1 LGQLENSDHGLHMR
15 YPSGLTLT
23 ALALTAAAL
32 PLVCA
37 AQARLSYE
45 QSGLGLKQQ
54 TGVAVEPPFSGEAA
68 QLWQTRHASDFALF
82 GGARELARIG
92 LGPAETYGGVAYALP
107 RGWGSSL
114 EAGYTPESLF
124 APRRYAL
131 TGQVHTALRDRRAL
145 SVGIQYSVYDTD
157 LGTRG
162 DAPPTNGYTLAPSRI
177 PGPGFAPGYQLQFGY
192 QHSAFTSFG
201 FALGREMETYS
212 SAFDP
217 TVAYPRQLSFTGQHW
232 LTPSWA
238 LSYDLLSGDLASPSP
253 LRLQGLGLRF
263 GVRYRF

>member
-1 LGQLENSDHGLHMR
+1 MR
-15 YPSGLTLT
+15 YPFGLTLT
-23 ALALTAAAL
+23 AIALTATAL
-32 PLVCA
+32 PLICA

-54 TGVAVEPPFSGEAA
+54 TEVAAEPPFSGEAA
-68 QLWQTRHASDFALF
+68 QLWQTRQPSDFALY

-92 LGPAETYGGVAYALP
+92 LGSAETYGGVAYAFP

-114 EAGYTPESLF
+114 EAGYTPESVF
-124 APRRYAL
+124 TPRRYAL
-131 TGQVHTALRDRRAL
+131 TGQVHTALSDRRAL
-145 SVGIQYSVYDTD
+145 SVGIKYSVYDTD
-157 LGTRG
+157 FGTRG
-162 DAPPTNGYTLAPSRI
+162 DAPLTNGYTLTSSRT
-177 PGPGFAPGYQLQFGY
+177 PGAGFAPGYQLQFGY
-192 QHSAFTSFG
+192 QHSTFSSFG
-201 FALGREMETYS
+201 FALGRDMETYS

-217 TVAYPRQLSFTGQHW
+217 TSAYPRQLSFTGQHW

-238 LSYDLLSGDLASPSP
+238 LSYDLLSGDLAGPSP

>member
-1 LGQLENSDHGLHMR
+1 MR
-15 YPSGLTLT
+15 YPFGITLT
-23 ALALTAAAL
+23 AIALTAAAL
-32 PLVCA
+32 PLICV
-37 AQARLSYE
+37 AQARLSFE

-54 TGVAVEPPFSGEAA
+54 TGVAAEAPYGGEAA
-68 QLWQTRHASDFALF
+68 QLWQTRSPSEFSLY

-92 LGPAETYGGVAYALP
+92 LGPAETYGGVAYGFP
-107 RGWGSSL
+107 RGWGSSF
-114 EAGYTPESLF
+114 EAGYTRESVL

-131 TGQVHTALRDRRAL
+131 TGQVHAALSDRKAL
-145 SVGIQYSVYDTD
+145 SVGIQYSLYDTD
-157 LGTRG
+157 FGTGG
-162 DAPPTNGYTLAPSRI
+162 DAPLTNGYTLAPSRSV
-177 PGPGFAPGYQLQFGY
+177 GATLAPGYQLQFGY

-201 FALGREMETYS
+201 FALGREMETYLRT
-212 SAFDP
+212 FDP

-238 LSYDLLSGDLASPSP
+238 LSYDLLSGDLANPSP

>member
-1 LGQLENSDHGLHMR
+1 VR
-15 YPSGLTLT
+15 
-23 ALALTAAAL
+23 
-32 PLVCA
+32 
-37 AQARLSYE
+37 
-45 QSGLGLKQQ
+45 QSWYSRQ
-54 TGVAVEPPFSGEAA
+54 PF
-68 QLWQTRHASDFALF
+68 DFALF

-92 LGPAETYGGVAYALP
+92 SGPAETYGGVAYALP

-131 TGQVHTALRDRRAL
+131 TGQVHSAL
-145 SVGIQYSVYDTD
+145 SGRKALSLGIQYSVYDTD

-162 DAPPTNGYTLAPSRI
+162 DAPLTNGYTLTPSRI
-177 PGPGFAPGYQLQFGY
+177 PGAGFAPGYQLQFGY
-192 QHSAFTSFG
+192 QHSASSLFG
-201 FALGREMETYS
+201 FSLGRDMETVA

-217 TVAYPRQLSFTGQHW
+217 TGAYPRQLSFTGQHW

-238 LSYDLLSGDLASPSP
+238 LSYDVLSGDLSGPSP
-253 LRLQGLGLRF
+253 LRLQGLGLRL

>member
-1 LGQLENSDHGLHMR
+1 MRHPLG
-15 YPSGLTLT
+15 PTLT
-23 ALALTAAAL
+23 AIALTAAAL
-32 PLVCA
+32 PILCS
-37 AQARLSYE
+37 AQARLSLE
-45 QSGLGLKQQ
+45 QSGLGLRQQ
-54 TGVAVEPPFSGEAA
+54 SEPAAEQPFSGEVA
-68 QLWQTRHASDFALF
+68 QFWETRHPSDFALY

-92 LGPAETYGGVAYALP
+92 LGPAETYGGVAYAFL
-107 RGWGSSL
+107 RGWSSSL
-114 EAGYTPESLF
+114 EAGYTPESVY

-131 TGQVHTALRDRRAL
+131 TGQVHAALSGRRTL

-157 LGTRG
+157 VGARG
-162 DAPPTNGYTLAPSRI
+162 DDSLANGYTLAPSRT
-177 PGPGFAPGYQLQFGY
+177 PGASFGPGYQLRFGY

-217 TVAYPRQLSFTGQHW
+217 TGAYPRQLSFTGQHW

-238 LSYDLLSGDLASPSP
+238 LSYDLLSGDLASPST
-253 LRLQGLGLRF
+253 LRLQSLGLRF

>member
-1 LGQLENSDHGLHMR
+1 MR
-15 YPSGLTLT
+15 YPFGMGLT
-23 ALALTAAAL
+23 AVALTLAAI
-32 PLVCA
+32 PLICV

-54 TGVAVEPPFSGEAA
+54 TGLAAESPSGGEAA
-68 QLWQTRHASDFALF
+68 QLWQTRHPSDFALY
-82 GGARELARIG
+82 GGVRELARIG
-92 LGPAETYGGVAYALP
+92 LGPAETYGGVTYAFP

-114 EAGYTPESLF
+114 EAGYTPESQLS
-124 APRRYAL
+124 PRRYAL
-131 TGQVHTALRDRRAL
+131 TGQVQTALRDSRAL
-145 SVGIQYSVYDTD
+145 SVGIKYSVYDPD
-157 LGTRG
+157 IGTRG
-162 DAPPTNGYTLAPSRI
+162 DAPLTNGYSLTPSRI
-177 PGPGFAPGYQLQFGY
+177 PGAGFTPGYQLQFGY
-192 QHSAFTSFG
+192 QYSAFSLFG
-201 FALGREMETYS
+201 FAMGREMETYS

-217 TVAYPRQLSFTGQHW
+217 TGAYPRQVSFTGQHW

>member
-1 LGQLENSDHGLHMR
+1 MR
-15 YPSGLTLT
+15 YPFGITLT
-23 ALALTAAAL
+23 AFALTAAAL
-32 PLVCA
+32 PLICV
-37 AQARLSYE
+37 AQARLSFE

-54 TGVAVEPPFSGEAA
+54 TGVAAEAPYGGEAA
-68 QLWQTRHASDFALF
+68 QLWQTRSPSDFALY

-92 LGPAETYGGVAYALP
+92 LGPAETYGGVAYAFP

-114 EAGYTPESLF
+114 EAGYTRESVL

-131 TGQVHTALRDRRAL
+131 TGQVHAALSDRRAL

-157 LGTRG
+157 FGTGG
-162 DAPPTNGYTLAPSRI
+162 DAPLTNGYTLAPSRSL
-177 PGPGFAPGYQLQFGY
+177 GAALAPGYQLQFGY

-212 SAFDP
+212 PTFDP

-238 LSYDLLSGDLASPSP
+238 LSYDLLSSDLASPSP

>member
-1 LGQLENSDHGLHMR
+1 MR
-15 YPSGLTLT
+15 YPFGLTLT
-23 ALALTAAAL
+23 AIALTAAAL
-32 PLVCA
+32 PLICA

-45 QSGLGLKQQ
+45 QSGVGLKQQ
-54 TGVAVEPPFSGEAA
+54 TGIGADLPSGGEVG
-68 QLWQTRHASDFALF
+68 QLWQARQPYDFALY
-82 GGARELARIG
+82 GGARELTRIG
-92 LGPAETYGGVAYALP
+92 MGPAETYGGVAYALP

-114 EAGYTPESLF
+114 EAGYTPESSF
-124 APRRYAL
+124 APRQFAL
-131 TGQVHTALRDRRAL
+131 TGQVRTALSDRKAL
-145 SVGIQYSVYDTD
+145 SVGLKYSVYDTD
-157 LGTRG
+157 MGTRG
-162 DAPPTNGYTLAPSRI
+162 DAPLTNGYSLTPSRI
-177 PGPGFAPGYQLQFGY
+177 PGAGFAPGYQLQFGY
-192 QHSAFTSFG
+192 QHSEFTSFG

-217 TVAYPRQLSFTGQHW
+217 TGAYPRQLSLTGQHW

>member
-1 LGQLENSDHGLHMR
+1 M
-15 YPSGLTLT
+15 
-23 ALALTAAAL
+23 
-32 PLVCA
+32 
-37 AQARLSYE
+37 
-45 QSGLGLKQQ
+45 
-54 TGVAVEPPFSGEAA
+54 
-68 QLWQTRHASDFALF
+68 HASVL
-82 GGARELARIG
+82 
-92 LGPAETYGGVAYALP
+92 
-107 RGWGSSL
+107 
-114 EAGYTPESLF
+114 

-131 TGQVHTALRDRRAL
+131 TGQVHAALSDRRAL

-157 LGTRG
+157 LGARG
-162 DAPPTNGYTLAPSRI
+162 DAPLTNGYTLTPSRI
-177 PGPGFAPGYQLQFGY
+177 PGAGFAPGYQLQFGY

-201 FALGREMETYS
+201 FALSRDLETYA

-217 TVAYPRQLSFTGQHW
+217 TSAYTRQLSFTGQHW

>member
-1 LGQLENSDHGLHMR
+1 MR
-15 YPSGLTLT
+15 YPSKLTLT
-23 ALALTAAAL
+23 AIALTAAAL
-32 PLVCA
+32 PLICA

-45 QSGLGLKQQ
+45 RSGLGLKQQ
-54 TGVAVEPPFSGEAA
+54 TGIAAELLSSGEAA
-68 QLWQTRHASDFALF
+68 QLWQTRQPSDFALY

-92 LGPAETYGGVAYALP
+92 LGPAETYGGVAYAFP

-131 TGQVHTALRDRRAL
+131 TGQVHTGLSDGRAL
-145 SVGIQYSVYDTD
+145 SVGIKYRVYDTD

-162 DAPPTNGYTLAPSRI
+162 DAPLTNGYTLTPSRL
-177 PGPGFAPGYQLQFGY
+177 PGTGFAPGYQLQFGY
-192 QHSAFTSFG
+192 QHSTFSSFG
-201 FALGREMETYS
+201 LALGRDMDTYS

-217 TVAYPRQLSFTGQHW
+217 TGTYPRQLSFTGQHW

-238 LSYDLLSGDLASPSP
+238 LSYDLLSGDLASPGP